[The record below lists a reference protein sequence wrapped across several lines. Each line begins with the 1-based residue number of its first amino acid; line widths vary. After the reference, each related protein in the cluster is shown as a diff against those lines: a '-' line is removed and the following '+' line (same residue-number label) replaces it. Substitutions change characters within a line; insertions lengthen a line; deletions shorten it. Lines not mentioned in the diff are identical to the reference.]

1 MGAQQSY
8 RAVSEMRR
16 TERLSLITQRQ
27 LETAALVL
35 NRVPR
40 TLLDIET
47 AVAKDG
53 QDPDS
58 RALREAF
65 GLYEQLAAAANSG
78 SIDFEVLKRQR
89 LGATMP
95 WPRNGRPCAM
105 CAGWSR
111 VRWR

>member
-65 GLYEQLAAAANSG
+65 GLYEQLAAAVLNESTTRRSG
-78 SIDFEVLKRQR
+78 SYHSCSQRKRPATGFWCQMHWTSGE
-89 LGATMP
+89 LGE
-95 WPRNGRPCAM
+95 
-105 CAGWSR
+105 
-111 VRWR
+111 